1 MVDKRV
7 AYVEKP
13 LYSSC
18 TVNETKHKPPS
29 SWMGRLGQYIR
40 LIPESIRSF
49 ASISNLKAH
58 LSNPLYINGY
68 YLMGNFLATAVSGF
82 AFWII
87 AANFY
92 SDTDVGIASAM
103 ISAMSLLSLFSTL
116 GLGFGLIRFLPGA
129 GDKSTKMINSCFTI
143 SALVSVVVA
152 AIYVA
157 GLPIWSP
164 KLGELREHPIWAASF
179 VAFTAVYAISSTVDT
194 VFIAERTAKSTFVK
208 SVVNAILKLP
218 LPIAFA
224 SLFGAFGIFAS
235 AGLAITAAMGLAL
248 FWLLPRSQRGYVPLP
263 AWHRS
268 VVGEMLRYSLGTYLA
283 NLLWLAPQ
291 YLFPLLV
298 VNILGGDVNAH
309 FYIAW
314 SIAYIPFL
322 IPIAMSYSLFAEG
335 SHDES
340 GLRRDIRRA
349 LVASLLI
356 VITVMAL
363 IFALG
368 DKVLLLFGREYSE
381 TATSLLW
388 VLSLSAIPL
397 TINYI
402 FLALYRVRKNITVLL
417 IASAGATCLSLG
429 FSYVLM
435 RELGLIGVGLGWTLG
450 QSIVAA
456 IVVVPLLRQS
466 RSLPEATNR

>member
-1 MVDKRV
+1 M
-7 AYVEKP
+7 
-13 LYSSC
+13 
-18 TVNETKHKPPS
+18 NETKHKPPS
-29 SWMGRLGQYIR
+29 SWTGWLGRYIR
-40 LIPESIRSF
+40 LTAGYIRAF
-49 ASISNLKAH
+49 ASVSNLKAH

-68 YLMGNFLATAVSGF
+68 YMMGNLLATAVSGF
-82 AFWII
+82 AFWIV

-92 SDTDVGIASAM
+92 SDAEVGIASAM
-103 ISAMSLLSLFSTL
+103 ISAVTLLAMFSTL

-157 GLPIWSP
+157 GLPTWSP
-164 KLGELREHPIWAASF
+164 KLGALREHPIWAASF
-179 VAFTAVYAISSTVDT
+179 VAFTAVYAISSTADT
-194 VFIAERTAKSTFVK
+194 VFVAERTAKSTFVK
-208 SVVNAILKLP
+208 SAVAAVLKVP

-224 SLFGAFGIFAS
+224 TLFGAFGIFAS
-235 AGLAITAAMGLAL
+235 AGLATTAAMGLAL

-268 VVGEMLRYSLGTYLA
+268 VVGEMLRYSLGTYIA

-291 YLFPLLV
+291 YLYPLLV

-335 SHDES
+335 SHDE
-340 GLRRDIRRA
+340 GGIRRNIRRA
-349 LVASLLI
+349 LLLSLLI
-356 VITVMAL
+356 VIAVMAL

-381 TATSLLW
+381 NATSLLW

-402 FLALYRVRKNITVLL
+402 FLALYRVRKNISALM

-429 FSYVLM
+429 FSYMLM
-435 RELGLIGVGLGWTLG
+435 RELGLIGVGIGWTLG
-450 QSIVAA
+450 QSIMAA

-466 RSLPEATNR
+466 RSPHEAAREQDV